1 MSRAS
6 CFRGGQALVL
16 ALSAW
21 AGGACADKGVTPLA
35 TAQLAD
41 SADMMML
48 GMEKGVFTDGVRR
61 AVIMADT
68 AWTYQDS
75 QRMELGNLR
84 VTFFDQGGVQTSV
97 LTAAR
102 GTYQIQ
108 TESLDASGNVLLVGA
123 GGERLSTPRLFYD
136 KPANLVSSDT
146 TFTYDSPNQFL
157 QGNSF
162 VSDPEFKAPR
172 VDQPRG
178 RQRSGGI
185 LLPGQSPP

>member
-1 MSRAS
+1 MTRPRNPS
-6 CFRGGQALVL
+6 ALRIAAVAVL
-16 ALSAW
+16 AWSA
-21 AGGACADKGVTPLA
+21 AACADKGVTPLG
-35 TAQLAD
+35 TAALAD

-48 GMEKGVFTDGVRR
+48 GMEKGIFENGVRR

-68 AWTYQDS
+68 AWTYQDA

-97 LTAAR
+97 LTAAQ

-108 TESLDASGNVLLVGA
+108 TESLDARGRVLLVGA
-123 GGERLSTPRLFYD
+123 GGERLASPRLSYD
-136 KPANLVSSDT
+136 KVANLVSSDT
-146 TFTYDSPNQFL
+146 TFTYESPNQYL

-178 RQRSGGI
+178 RQRTGGI
-185 LLPGQSPP
+185 LLPGQTPP

>member
-1 MSRAS
+1 MSLSRLRGLCSGLAVAS
-6 CFRGGQALVL
+6 L
-16 ALSAW
+16 AW
-21 AGGACADKGVTPLA
+21 GAVGCVEKGVTPLA
-35 TAQLAD
+35 TAALAD

-48 GMEKGVFTDGVRR
+48 GMEKGIFDNGVRR

-97 LTAAR
+97 LTAAQ

-108 TESLDASGNVLLVGA
+108 TESLDARGSVLLVGA
-123 GGERLSTPRLFYD
+123 GGERLASPRLSYD
-136 KPANLVSSDT
+136 KLANLVSSDT
-146 TFTYDSPNQFL
+146 TFTYESPNQYL
-157 QGNSF
+157 EGNSF

-178 RQRSGGI
+178 RQRTGGI